1 MEKDLSK
8 AGREILIKAVAQAI
22 PNYTMSCLKL
32 PVSLCDDI
40 NSIITIFGGGKKKR
54 EERAKKERHYYIK
67 YRIEFF
73 HVQTRCLKG
82 R

>member
-40 NSIITIFGGGKKKR
+40 NSIITRFWWGQ
-54 EERAKKERHYYIK
+54 KEKNEQRKNVITLYNKLFHYFTSK
-67 YRIEFF
+67 
-73 HVQTRCLKG
+73 LDA
-82 R
+82 